1 VSHDNALSHPDASS
15 PERALIPETV
25 AKAQGRTAAKPTS
38 FDIAYQAGVSQ
49 PTVSRALRGS
59 PRVSEATRQRV
70 LAVAQQLNYQVDKNA
85 SNLRFQRSNT
95 LALLIFED
103 PTPDDSAINPFF
115 VSLLGSI
122 TRACA
127 QRRYDLLVSF
137 QQQHG
142 DWHKEY
148 EDSRK
153 ADGLILLGYGDFLQ
167 YRLRLE
173 RLIEQGTHFVRWGA
187 VQPGQPGRSI
197 GSDNFQGAYQMTRHL
212 LSLGHQRVAFLGG
225 ASRAYPEF
233 LDRYK
238 GYVRALEEAGIT
250 ATPDLQV
257 DAITTEAAGR
267 AAAEELLQR
276 NVKFD
281 AIQGASDLIA
291 MGAMHALQERDIT
304 VPGDVAVVG
313 FDDISASALSSPALT
328 TMAQNTR
335 LAGEVMVDTL
345 LRLIRHEPVESQVL
359 PTRMVVRR
367 SCGAQAV
374 PAPATPATP

>member
-1 VSHDNALSHPDASS
+1 MSH
-15 PERALIPETV
+15 E
-25 AKAQGRTAAKPTS
+25 KAHGRTSGKATS

-70 LAVAQQLNYQVDKNA
+70 LAVAQELNYQVDKNA

-95 LALLIFED
+95 LALLFFED

-127 QRRYDLLVSF
+127 QRHYDLLVSF

-187 VQPGQPGRSI
+187 VQHGRPGPSI
-197 GSDNFQGAYQMTRHL
+197 GSDNLQGAYEVTRHL
-212 LSLGHQRVAFLGG
+212 LSLGRRRIAFLGG

-238 GYVRALEEAGIT
+238 GYVRALEEVGIA

-267 AAAEELLQR
+267 AAAEELLHR
-276 NVKFD
+276 NEKFD

-291 MGAMHALQERDIT
+291 LGAMHALQERHID
-304 VPGDVAVVG
+304 VPGDVAVAG
-313 FDDISASALSSPALT
+313 FDDISAAALASPALT

-345 LRLIRHEPVESQVL
+345 LRLIRREPVKSQVL
-359 PTRMVVRR
+359 PARLVVRR
-367 SCGAQAV
+367 SCGAQGLSQQQALSENH
-374 PAPATPATP
+374 TPARPIAS

>member
-1 VSHDNALSHPDASS
+1 MSHDKALSRESAPSPERVSS
-15 PERALIPETV
+15 PE
-25 AKAQGRTAAKPTS
+25 KAQARAPAKPTS

-85 SNLRFQRSNT
+85 SNLRFQCSNT

-127 QRRYDLLVSF
+127 QHRYDLLVSF

-187 VQPGQPGRSI
+187 VQPGQPGPSI
-197 GSDNFQGAYQMTRHL
+197 GSDNFRGGYEMTRHL
-212 LSLGHQRVAFLGG
+212 LSLGHKRIAFLGG

-238 GYVRALEEAGIT
+238 GYVRALEEAGLP

-267 AAAEELLQR
+267 AAAEELLERQ
-276 NVKFD
+276 VKFD
-281 AIQGASDLIA
+281 AVQGASDLIA
-291 MGAMHALQERDIT
+291 MGAMHALQERNIN

-328 TMAQNTR
+328 TMSQNTR
-335 LAGEVMVDTL
+335 LAGEVMVDAL
-345 LRLIRHEPVESQVL
+345 LRLIRQEPVDSQVL
-359 PTRMVVRR
+359 PTRLVVRR
-367 SCGAQAV
+367 SCGAQTSPQSSASS
-374 PAPATPATP
+374 TS

>member
-1 VSHDNALSHPDASS
+1 MSHEKAHGRVSG
-15 PERALIPETV
+15 
-25 AKAQGRTAAKPTS
+25 KATS

-59 PRVSEATRQRV
+59 PHVSEATRKRV

-103 PTPDDSAINPFF
+103 PTADDSAINPFF

-127 QRRYDLLVSF
+127 HRGYDLLVSF

-187 VQPGQPGRSI
+187 VQAGQPGPSI
-197 GSDNFQGAYQMTRHL
+197 GSDNFQGAYDITRHL
-212 LSLGHQRVAFLGG
+212 LRLGRRRIAFLGG

-233 LDRYK
+233 LDRYS
-238 GYVRALEEAGIT
+238 GYVRALEEAGIP
-250 ATPDLQV
+250 AASELQV
-257 DAITTEAAGR
+257 DAITTEEAGR
-267 AAAEELLQR
+267 AATEELLQR
-276 NVKFD
+276 AVEFD
-281 AIQGASDLIA
+281 AIAGASDLIA
-291 MGAMHALQERDIT
+291 LGAMHALQERNVN

-313 FDDISASALSSPALT
+313 FDDIAAAALASPALT

-345 LRLIRHEPVESQVL
+345 LRLIRQEPAESQVL
-359 PTRMVVRR
+359 PARLVVRR
-367 SCGAQAV
+367 SCGARVLTQ
-374 PAPATPATP
+374 PDTEPT

>member
-1 VSHDNALSHPDASS
+1 MSHDNALSHPDIPS
-15 PERALIPETV
+15 PERALSPET
-25 AKAQGRTAAKPTS
+25 ATKAQAKTPAKPTS

-85 SNLRFQRSNT
+85 SNLRFQCSNT

-187 VQPGQPGRSI
+187 VQPGQPGPSI
-197 GSDNFQGAYQMTRHL
+197 GSDNFQGAYQITRHL
-212 LSLGHQRVAFLGG
+212 LGLGHRRIAFLGG

-238 GYVRALEEAGIT
+238 GHVRALEEAGIT

-267 AAAEELLQR
+267 AAAQELLQR
-276 NVKFD
+276 NVRFD

-291 MGAMHALQERDIT
+291 MGAMHALQERDVNI
-304 VPGDVAVVG
+304 PGDVAVVG

-359 PTRMVVRR
+359 PARMVVRR
-367 SCGAQAV
+367 SCGAQAS
-374 PAPATPATP
+374 PAPPTHTTP